1 LKKRAI
7 TLVEL
12 MVIVVVIAIAVIFIN
27 TGTKYF
33 GTKYTI
39 THTPVGQEPTIYRGC
54 YAVSEE
60 DGVIGFYVDG
70 REISVSA
77 PYTKMEE

>member
-33 GTKYTI
+33 GTKYKI
-39 THTPVGQEPTIYRGC
+39 THTPVGQEPTI
-54 YAVSEE
+54 
-60 DGVIGFYVDG
+60 
-70 REISVSA
+70 
-77 PYTKMEE
+77 